1 MTARGGQAARNGWPP
16 RALRDYA
23 FLADGERGA
32 LIGPDGAIVWLC
44 VPRWDSP
51 PVFAAL
57 VGGGGGFSV
66 TPADPWYVWGGYY
79 EPGSLIWHSRWV
91 GAVVT
96 ECREALA
103 RPADPDCAVLLRQ
116 IHAVDGPARVNL
128 RLDLRG
134 GSGRRPVRDLAR
146 SAGCWTGRAGRLWFR
161 LSGAGRARPARDGQE
176 LALTLTL
183 DPGERHDLVLE
194 ISPRKLTAPPPEP
207 GVAWPATE
215 TAWASAGPDC
225 SGLIAAKDAQ
235 HAYAVLTG
243 LTSGT
248 GAMVAAA
255 TTSLPERMESFRNY
269 DYRYAWIRDQCYM
282 GLAVAA
288 HGPHPLLDGT
298 VRFITER
305 VLADGP
311 DLMPAYTVSGDPL
324 PGERTMRVR
333 GYPGGAAAWAG
344 NRVTGQFQLDAFGE
358 VLQLLAAAARLG
370 LDGPDTWRAARV
382 AADAIGKRWAE
393 PDAGVWELDPRR
405 WAHSRLSC
413 VAGLRAIAQ
422 AAGLGTGRGDGG
434 AGPEPGQWSG
444 LADLILASVHDS
456 VHPSGR
462 WQRAPGDPRADAS
475 LLLPVIRGAVPPDD
489 PRARATIAE
498 VASSLGD
505 DGFIY
510 RFRHDARPLHEAEG
524 AFLLCGFWMALT
536 ALVAG
541 DEVAA
546 CRWFERNRAACGPA
560 GIFTEEFDVHQHQL
574 RGNLPQAFV
583 HAALLES
590 AVRLSPS

>member
-1 MTARGGQAARNGWPP
+1 VTATSSRAAGNGWPP
-16 RALRDYA
+16 RVLRDYA

-51 PVFAAL
+51 PVFGAL
-57 VGGGGGFSV
+57 VGGSGGFSV
-66 TPADPWYVWGGYY
+66 SPADPWHVWGGYY
-79 EPGSLIWHSRWV
+79 EPGTLIWHSRWV
-91 GAVVT
+91 GAAVT

-103 RPADPDCAVLLRQ
+103 RPADPHRAVLLRQ
-116 IHAVDGPARVNL
+116 VHAVDGQAQVNV

-134 GSGRRPVRDLAR
+134 GSGRGPVRDLAR

-161 LSGAGRARPARDGQE
+161 LSGAGRARPGRDGQD

-183 DPGERHDLVLE
+183 DAGQCHDLILE
-194 ISPRKLTAPPPEP
+194 ISDRKLTAPPPGP
-207 GVAWPATE
+207 GLAWPATE
-215 TAWASAGPDC
+215 TAWGPAGPDC
-225 SGLIAAKDAQ
+225 SGLVAAKDAQ

-248 GAMVAAA
+248 GAMAAAA
-255 TTSLPERMESFRNY
+255 TTSLPERMESVRNY
-269 DYRYAWIRDQCYM
+269 DYRYAWIRDQCYA

-311 DLMPAYTVSGDPL
+311 DLMPAYTVAGDPL
-324 PGERTMRVR
+324 PAERTMRVR
-333 GYPGGAAAWAG
+333 GYPGGAAARTG
-344 NRVTGQFQLDAFGE
+344 NRVTGQFQLDVFGE
-358 VLQLLAAAARLG
+358 VLQVLAAAARLG

-382 AADAIGKRWAE
+382 AADAIGKRWDEA
-393 PDAGVWELDPRR
+393 DAGVWELEPRR

-422 AAGLGTGRGDGG
+422 VARPEAGS
-434 AGPEPGQWSG
+434 WSS
-444 LADLILASVHDS
+444 LADKILASLHDS
-456 VHPSGR
+456 VHPSGP

-489 PRARATIAE
+489 PRARATIAA
-498 VASSLGD
+498 VADELAD
-505 DGFIY
+505 DGLVY
-510 RFRHDARPLHEAEG
+510 RFRHDARALDQAEG
-524 AFLLCGFWMALT
+524 AFLLCGFWMALA
-536 ALVAG
+536 ALTAG

-546 CRWFERNRAACGPA
+546 GRWFERNRAACGPA
-560 GIFTEEFDVHQHQL
+560 GIFTEEYDVHQHQL

-583 HAALLES
+583 HAALLEG
-590 AVRLSPS
+590 AVRLSRVSG